1 MSSLA
6 STTAASSCASR
17 TQTSLGLCLVLPMK
31 LQRRSSGRA
40 YRPTRA
46 PPPLRQE
53 EARTALTRRASG
65 CPCTAPSLDT
75 TLALIC
81 RNTLRCCCRYKQAAA
96 DLVSGG
102 HAYPCFCDTHRLE
115 AAKAAALAKG
125 VSYKYLHTP
134 SFNTDTVHLIALL
147 QVRPPLLLRSCPA
160 GCSARSGGRTT
171 RHPVTSA
178 VERSNSCSGWRE
190 RGCGV
195 RERVA

>member
-46 PPPLRQE
+46 PPLLRQE
-53 EARTALTRRASG
+53 EAPTALTRRASG

-96 DLVSGG
+96 DLVSRG

-125 VSYKYLHTP
+125 VSYKYKHTQTGLQRQHSCCAFDRVAAGTTAAAP
-134 SFNTDTVHLIALL
+134 SFLPRRL
-147 QVRPPLLLRSCPA
+147 QRAQRRANHTS
-160 GCSARSGGRTT
+160 SGY
-171 RHPVTSA
+171 
-178 VERSNSCSGWRE
+178 ERR
-190 RGCGV
+190 
-195 RERVA
+195 